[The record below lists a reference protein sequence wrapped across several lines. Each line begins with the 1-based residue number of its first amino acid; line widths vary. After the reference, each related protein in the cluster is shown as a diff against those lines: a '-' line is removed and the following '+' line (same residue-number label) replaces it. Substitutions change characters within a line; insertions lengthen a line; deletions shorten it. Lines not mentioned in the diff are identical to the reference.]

1 MARSPFSG
9 TFQPN
14 VRPTVVTSPDAIVYI
29 NGEPDIVSC
38 PSCKKRFDISKYITS
53 IQVDLNIDSPPGT
66 ATINLSVPRHVIDDF
81 LFDGVPILSPMMEIE
96 IFAKGYYLLEGL
108 PQYYPI
114 FWGLVTEVG
123 DNYSA
128 GEHTVSIQ
136 CADILKWWELCKMN
150 INPAFTGPSGS
161 LGRSLFGNTFFGLN
175 PYDVIYTLAQQSF
188 GDVVIG
194 TGSLTSLFKE
204 NGQKST
210 FNAALADIMVY
221 WNERFSRI
229 RSNLLLYGVNGV
241 AVSGADLNQSYQTG
255 KFTKGTPIA
264 SSAVRTANGKNN
276 DQLVF
281 DPTSKEVVAF
291 RTQVMQAGEINFWQS
306 EYQTKL
312 ELATAAKEAIGFEFF
327 MDVTGDIVFKPPFY
341 NMDVLSNKPVSWIQ
355 DIDVIDWD
363 FSDSESEVVTQ
374 LTMQGNFTGNA
385 DYGLN
390 TEELTPYT
398 SVTDYHLLR
407 KYGWRSH
414 TYNSEFLGDTQ
425 LMFYH
430 GLDMLDRINSTR
442 HRGSVS
448 IPMRPELRL
457 GFPIY
462 IAPKDQVWYVQ
473 GLSHNIQFGGRATT
487 TVSLTA
493 RRGKFIAPKG
503 IGTLS
508 LQESP
513 KGAGATS
520 PKKEEVDPILKDIL
534 QDRKGKDDKPSV
546 KELARKHFKLNVGK
560 AAQVPAIS
568 FDPLDQASVDAQAPL
583 ILRHPKTGRICGYP
597 NVVMVYTRPFTD
609 ISLDEFKRVAGKGKG
624 QAKQVDPK
632 IKEKI
637 TAKLK
642 KNDEDFKA
650 SLTDENLE
658 KLTSQHNANRWR
670 YGLNSAGVFVYAQ
683 ETAKVV
689 TQFALLPAANIDVT
703 VQGQATKKLLSKGS
717 AMIRP
722 VSDDRGFEVIGHY
735 RYGRGIALRDGRLEL
750 NPGETN
756 TGTTVVGVQLALG
769 GDLYSTLQSQSQG
782 LTTIGS
788 AYANPAD
795 ALARMQPDD
804 LQTAATITPGMD
816 SSTAKFSNT
825 GTTFVDAAPL
835 GSPEQIGLP
844 VSVEASQLSRAL
856 TLAEMSINDDPD
868 AGFSCGCGTK
878 GDLAFINVGYK
889 LKTVGT
895 ATTTSDLFNQDT
907 DTLTQGELQPVDD
920 VKFSSIK
927 NQVEGFLWNLYDAL
941 DQDHHEYEQK
951 LRGSVTN
958 TEPENFEEADVATDP
973 TRGSL
978 SPPFSVTN
986 RAGVGDPVATALTG
1000 SSAANDLQ
1008 SSWKNFGKKLKE
1020 GGEKFGKAKEVAE
1033 LKKQLAALRA
1043 DLDRATQ
1050 ATPQDTALVQSLQRE
1065 VATVQQRIQNLETE
1079 IGTQLCPREWTSW
1092 GRFLGRNFPIP
1103 TRRSIRSRLA
1113 SSRVST
1119 PST

>member
-1 MARSPFSG
+1 MARSPFQG

-14 VRPTVVTSPDAIVYI
+14 IRPTVVTSPDAVVYI

-38 PSCKKRFDISKYITS
+38 PTCKKRFDISKYITS
-53 IQVDLNIDSPPGT
+53 IQVDLNVDSPPGT

-81 LFDGVPILSPMMEIE
+81 MFDGVPIISPMMEIE

-194 TGSLTSLFKE
+194 TGSLTSLYKE

-210 FNAALADIMVY
+210 FNAALGDIMVY

-312 ELATAAKEAIGFEFF
+312 ELATAAKEAIGFEFY

-355 DIDVIDWD
+355 DIDIIDWD
-363 FSDSESEVVTQ
+363 FSESESEVVTQ

-390 TEELTPYT
+390 SEELTPYT

-407 KYGWRSH
+407 KYGWRSQ

-430 GLDMLDRINSTR
+430 GLDMLDRINAKR
-442 HRGSVS
+442 HRGSVN

-457 GFPIY
+457 GFPVY
-462 IAPKDQVWYVQ
+462 VGPKDQVWYIQ
-473 GLSHNIQFGGRATT
+473 GISHNIQFGGRATT
-487 TVSLTA
+487 NLSLTA
-493 RRGKFIAPKG
+493 RRSKFIAPKG
-503 IGTLS
+503 IGTLT

-513 KGAGATS
+513 KGAVATS
-520 PKKEEVDPILKDIL
+520 PKKEDVDAKLKDAA

-546 KELARKHFKLNVGK
+546 KELARKHFKLDVGK

-568 FDPLDQASVDAQAPL
+568 FDPLDQASVDAQSPL
-583 ILRHPKTGRICGYP
+583 ILRHPKTGRVCGYP
-597 NVVMVYTRPFTD
+597 NVVMVYTRPFSD
-609 ISLDEFKRVAGKGKG
+609 VSLEEIKRVSGKGKG
-624 QAKQVDPK
+624 QIKQVDPK
-632 IKEKI
+632 AKEKVQ
-637 TAKLK
+637 AKV
-642 KNDEDFKA
+642 KA
-650 SLTDENLE
+650 NFEQASAALTDEKLQ
-658 KLTSQHNANRWR
+658 KLTDSHNANRWR

-689 TQFALLPAANIDVT
+689 TQFALLPVANIDVT
-703 VQGQATKKLLSKGS
+703 VQGTKSSKLLSKGS
-717 AMIRP
+717 AMVRP

-735 RYGRGIALRDGRLEL
+735 RYGRGIALRDGSLEL

-756 TGTTVVGVQLALG
+756 TGSTVVGVQLALG
-769 GDLYSTLQSQSQG
+769 GSLFATLQAQSQG

-788 AYANPAD
+788 AYSNPAD

-804 LQTAATITPGMD
+804 YQTAATVTPGMD
-816 SSTAKFSNT
+816 SPTPKFSNV
-825 GTTFVDAAPL
+825 GSTFVDAAPL
-835 GSPEQIGLP
+835 GSPEQTGLP

-856 TLAEMSINDDPD
+856 TLTEMSINDDLD
-868 AGFSCGCGTK
+868 AGVDCGCATK

-889 LKTVGT
+889 IKTVGT

-907 DTLTQGELQPVDD
+907 DTVTQGALVPVDD
-920 VKFSSIK
+920 LKFSAIK
-927 NQVEGFLWNLYDAL
+927 NQVESYLWNLYDAL
-941 DQDHHEYEQK
+941 DQDHHAYEQK
-951 LRGSVTN
+951 LRGELTETGPTN
-958 TEPENFEEADVATDP
+958 AFEADTVTDP
-973 TRGSL
+973 TYGKA
-978 SPPFSVTN
+978 SPPFSVAN
-986 RAGVGDPVATALTG
+986 RANVGDPVATALAG

-1008 SSWKNFGKKLKE
+1008 SNWKNFGDKLRQN
-1020 GGEKFGKAKEVAE
+1020 GDKFGKAKE
-1033 LKKQLAALRA
+1033 LGDLRNQLADLRSK
-1043 DLDRATQ
+1043 LDSATS
-1050 ATPQDTALVQSLQRE
+1050 ATPQDTTLVQGLQQQ
-1065 VATVQQRIQNLETE
+1065 VADLRQRIQQLELE
-1079 IGTQLCPREWTSW
+1079 IGTKLWRLETSW
-1092 GRFLGRNFPIP
+1092 VECRARSLP
-1103 TRRSIRSRLA
+1103 TPTVPLR
-1113 SSRVST
+1113 
-1119 PST
+1119 PSKWG